1 MTKPILIVEDDRDI
15 RENLQEV
22 LELEGY
28 TVLTASH
35 GREALDLLR
44 DRHPLVGLIL
54 LDWMMPIM
62 DGRTF
67 LGAFQSEL
75 PGTAA
80 VTPVA
85 LFTAIGEQLP
95 PETLVSATLRKPI
108 DLDLLIRVVGEHCGL
123 NA

>member
-44 DRHPLVGLIL
+44 DRNPLLGLIL
-54 LDWMMPIM
+54 LDWMMPVM

-67 LGAFQSEL
+67 LSAFQSEL

-95 PETLVSATLRKPI
+95 PETIVTATLRKPI
-108 DLDLLIRVVGEHCGL
+108 DLEVLIRVVGEHCGL